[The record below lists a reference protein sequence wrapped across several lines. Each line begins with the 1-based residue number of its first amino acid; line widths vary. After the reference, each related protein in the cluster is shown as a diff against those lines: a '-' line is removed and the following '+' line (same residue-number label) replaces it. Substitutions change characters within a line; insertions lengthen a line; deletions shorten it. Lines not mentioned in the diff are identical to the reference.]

1 MDTIHIVGVVVQVED
16 LLVEAMEVEVE
27 DIVVEEMEVEL
38 EDLLA
43 EDMEVQL
50 EVTHSNVYYFIFSSV
65 NKQAKRLK
73 SREGRQMEW
82 WSISTM
88 VNKVSDK
95 LQNVS
100 QILCSGKSRFFG

>member
-1 MDTIHIVGVVVQVED
+1 MGGCKRCCTSSAGGSGYGLWLMDTIHIVGVVVQVED

-73 SREGRQMEW
+73 SREGRQME
-82 WSISTM
+82 
-88 VNKVSDK
+88 
-95 LQNVS
+95 
-100 QILCSGKSRFFG
+100 